1 MTSRPGATAARAVIF
16 VIQLY
21 RNTVSPLR
29 LPTCRFTPTC
39 SQYAVEALSEYGLI
53 RGCWFAGVRLLKCGP
68 WHAGGWDPIPE
79 RRGDRR
85 ANGRGRSVD
94 VTAAA
99 DDAGASRVFDWFSLD
114 IIYYPV
120 SAIMW
125 VWYKAFAFVLGP
137 SNFFAWALSVMFLV
151 FTLRAILYK
160 PFVRQIRTTRQ
171 MQELQPQIK
180 ALQKK
185 YGKDRQRMAL
195 EMQKLQKEHGFNPI
209 LGCLPML
216 AQIPVFLGLY
226 HVLRS
231 FNRTQGGFGQ
241 PKLSPELNRSLGNY
255 VFSATDVGHFLDANL
270 FGAPIGATMIQT
282 TGLGAFNEFNRL
294 AVILVG
300 VPMMILAGVA
310 TYFNSRASVAR
321 QSPEAAANP
330 QTAMMN
336 KLALY
341 VFPVGVVV
349 GGPFLPLAIIVYWLA
364 NNIWTFGQQ
373 HYVFGKI
380 EKEEE
385 AKKLEAQERRAANA
399 PQPGAKPARQRKAQA
414 ASAETNDETA
424 SEPAEITESS
434 AQELSTDEK
443 PAGANANKSS
453 TRSGAPGRTPR
464 PGAKPKKRKR

>member
-1 MTSRPGATAARAVIF
+1 M
-16 VIQLY
+16 
-21 RNTVSPLR
+21 
-29 LPTCRFTPTC
+29 
-39 SQYAVEALSEYGLI
+39 
-53 RGCWFAGVRLLKCGP
+53 
-68 WHAGGWDPIPE
+68 
-79 RRGDRR
+79 
-85 ANGRGRSVD
+85 
-94 VTAAA
+94 
-99 DDAGASRVFDWFSLD
+99 FDWFSLD

-125 VWYKAFAFVLGP
+125 VWYKLFGFLLGP
-137 SNFFAWALSVMFLV
+137 SNFFAWGLSVMFLV

-231 FNRTQGGFGQ
+231 FNRTGGVGIGH
-241 PKLSPELNRSLGNY
+241 LDLTVDENRSLGNY
-255 VFSATDVGHFLDANL
+255 VFSAADVGNFLDANL
-270 FGAPIGATMIQT
+270 FGAPWGASMIQK
-282 TGLGAFNEFNRL
+282 TGIEAFTDYGAFSRP
-294 AVILVG
+294 AVIAVG
-300 VPMMILAGVA
+300 VPLMIAAGVA

-341 VFPVGVVV
+341 VFPLGVVV
-349 GGPFLPLAIIVYWLA
+349 GGPFLPLAIILYWFA

-385 AKKLEAQERRAANA
+385 AKKLEAIERRASNA
-399 PQPGAKPARQRKAQA
+399 PPPGAKPKRARKTDAGASDDDA
-414 ASAETNDETA
+414 AAFEV
-424 SEPAEITESS
+424 TESS
-434 AQELSTDEK
+434 GSEK
-443 PAGANANKSS
+443 PNGEAGGDVPAKPNAKGGGNGTPK
-453 TRSGAPGRTPR
+453 PGPTPR
-464 PGAKPKKRKR
+464 PGARPKKRKR

>member
-1 MTSRPGATAARAVIF
+1 MSF
-16 VIQLY
+16 
-21 RNTVSPLR
+21 N
-29 LPTCRFTPTC
+29 
-39 SQYAVEALSEYGLI
+39 
-53 RGCWFAGVRLLKCGP
+53 
-68 WHAGGWDPIPE
+68 
-79 RRGDRR
+79 
-85 ANGRGRSVD
+85 
-94 VTAAA
+94 
-99 DDAGASRVFDWFSLD
+99 WFSLD

-125 VWYKAFAFVLGP
+125 VWYKAFAFLIGLIPGVDGP
-137 SNFFAWALSVMFLV
+137 TNFFAWALSVMFLV

-185 YGKDRQRMAL
+185 YGKDRQRMAM
-195 EMQKLQKEHGFNPI
+195 EMQKLQREHGFNPI

-226 HVLRS
+226 HTLMS
-231 FNRTQGGFGQ
+231 FNRTQTGIGRLG
-241 PKLSPELNRSLGNY
+241 LSVEENRQLPNY
-255 VFSATDVGHFLDANL
+255 MFSATDVQHFLDANL
-270 FGAPIGATMIQT
+270 FGAPLGATMIQQH
-282 TGLGAFNEFNRL
+282 GLDAFTEFNRL

-300 VPMMILAGVA
+300 VPIMILAGIA
-310 TYFNSRASVAR
+310 TYLNSRASVAR

-341 VFPVGVVV
+341 VFPLGVVV
-349 GGPFLPLAIIVYWLA
+349 GGPFLPLAIILYWLS

-385 AKKLEAQERRAANA
+385 QKKLEAIERRAANA
-399 PQPGAKPARQRKAQA
+399 PAPGAKPSRKKKPANE
-414 ASAETNDETA
+414 S
-424 SEPAEITESS
+424 SEIGDDGETES
-434 AQELSTDEK
+434 E
-443 PAGANANKSS
+443 AGAPETPSPASS
-453 TRSGAPGRTPR
+453 SGPSAAQNGAPSRTPK
-464 PGAKPKKRKR
+464 PGARPKKRKR

>member
-1 MTSRPGATAARAVIF
+1 MF
-16 VIQLY
+16 
-21 RNTVSPLR
+21 N
-29 LPTCRFTPTC
+29 
-39 SQYAVEALSEYGLI
+39 
-53 RGCWFAGVRLLKCGP
+53 
-68 WHAGGWDPIPE
+68 
-79 RRGDRR
+79 
-85 ANGRGRSVD
+85 
-94 VTAAA
+94 
-99 DDAGASRVFDWFSLD
+99 WFSLD

-125 VWYKAFAFVLGP
+125 VWYKLFAFLLGP

-160 PFVRQIRTTRQ
+160 PFVKQIRTTRQ

-216 AQIPVFLGLY
+216 AQIPVFIGLF

-231 FNRTQGGFGQ
+231 FNRTGGYGIGAQ
-241 PKLSPELNRSLGNY
+241 HLDPATNRSLPNY
-255 VFSATDVGHFLDANL
+255 VFSATDVGHFLDAHL
-270 FGAPIGATMIQT
+270 FGAPIGAWMVQT
-282 TGLGAFNEFNRL
+282 TGLDAFNEFNR
-294 AVILVG
+294 ASVIAVG
-300 VPMMILAGVA
+300 VPIMILAGVA

-330 QTAMMN
+330 QTALMN

-341 VFPVGVVV
+341 VFPFGVVA
-349 GGPFLPLAIIVYWLA
+349 GGPFLPLAIIMYWLA

-373 HYVFGKI
+373 HYVFGRI

-385 AKKLEAQERRAANA
+385 AKKLEAQERQAKNA
-399 PQPGAKPARQRKAQA
+399 PPPGAKPKRKAKSEAAGGQA
-414 ASAETNDETA
+414 GEGTAAEDADTDDSDAAPKKATG
-424 SEPAEITESS
+424 SS
-434 AQELSTDEK
+434 PGKTS
-443 PAGANANKSS
+443 AGAS
-453 TRSGAPGRTPR
+453 RTPR
-464 PGAKPKKRKR
+464 PGATPRPGGRQKKRKR

>member
-1 MTSRPGATAARAVIF
+1 MSF
-16 VIQLY
+16 
-21 RNTVSPLR
+21 N
-29 LPTCRFTPTC
+29 
-39 SQYAVEALSEYGLI
+39 
-53 RGCWFAGVRLLKCGP
+53 
-68 WHAGGWDPIPE
+68 
-79 RRGDRR
+79 
-85 ANGRGRSVD
+85 
-94 VTAAA
+94 
-99 DDAGASRVFDWFSLD
+99 WFSLD

-125 VWYKAFAFVLGP
+125 VWYKAFAFLIGLIPGVDGP

-226 HVLRS
+226 HVLMS
-231 FNRTQGGFGQ
+231 FNRTQTGIGRLG
-241 PKLSPELNRSLGNY
+241 LSVEENRSLPNY

-270 FGAPIGATMIQT
+270 FGAPLGATMIQQH
-282 TGLGAFNEFNRL
+282 GLDAFTEFNRL

-300 VPMMILAGVA
+300 VPIMILAGIA
-310 TYFNSRASVAR
+310 TYLNSRASVAR

-341 VFPVGVVV
+341 VFPLGVVV
-349 GGPFLPLAIIVYWLA
+349 GGPFLPLAIILYWLS

-385 AKKLEAQERRAANA
+385 QKKLEALERRAQNA
-399 PQPGAKPARQRKAQA
+399 PAPGAKPSRKKKA
-414 ASAETNDETA
+414 ATDTADSEEPGDAPTAGEPSATEQSTA
-424 SEPAEITESS
+424 TS
-434 AQELSTDEK
+434 AA
-443 PAGANANKSS
+443 PNGAGN
-453 TRSGAPGRTPR
+453 RTPK
-464 PGAKPKKRKR
+464 PGARPKKRKR

>member
-1 MTSRPGATAARAVIF
+1 
-16 VIQLY
+16 
-21 RNTVSPLR
+21 
-29 LPTCRFTPTC
+29 
-39 SQYAVEALSEYGLI
+39 
-53 RGCWFAGVRLLKCGP
+53 
-68 WHAGGWDPIPE
+68 
-79 RRGDRR
+79 
-85 ANGRGRSVD
+85 
-94 VTAAA
+94 
-99 DDAGASRVFDWFSLD
+99 
-114 IIYYPV
+114 
-120 SAIMW
+120 MW
-125 VWYKAFAFVLGP
+125 VWYKAFAFLLGP

-195 EMQKLQKEHGFNPI
+195 EMQKLQREHGFNPI

-231 FNRTQGGFGQ
+231 FNRTVGGFGQ
-241 PKLSPELNRSLGNY
+241 PKLSVELNRATGNY
-255 VFSATDVGHFLDANL
+255 VFSPTDVGHFLDANL
-270 FGAPIGATMIQT
+270 FGAPLGATMIQK
-282 TGLGAFNEFNRL
+282 TGLDAFTEFNR
-294 AVILVG
+294 ASVVAVG
-300 VPMMILAGVA
+300 VPVMILAGIA

-341 VFPVGVVV
+341 VFPLGVVL
-349 GGPFLPLAIIVYWLA
+349 GGPFLPLAIIFYWVS

-373 HYVFGKI
+373 HYVFGMI

-385 AKKLEAQERRAANA
+385 AKKVESQERRAANA
-399 PQPGAKPARQRKAQA
+399 PPPGAKPKRDRKGPSATSGTEPESTAVEAEPLESDDERDGKA
-414 ASAETNDETA
+414 AGSSSTVSGAGK
-424 SEPAEITESS
+424 SS
-434 AQELSTDEK
+434 A
-443 PAGANANKSS
+443 
-453 TRSGAPGRTPR
+453 RSGPANRTPR
-464 PGAKPKKRKR
+464 PGARPKRRKR

>member
-1 MTSRPGATAARAVIF
+1 
-16 VIQLY
+16 
-21 RNTVSPLR
+21 
-29 LPTCRFTPTC
+29 
-39 SQYAVEALSEYGLI
+39 
-53 RGCWFAGVRLLKCGP
+53 
-68 WHAGGWDPIPE
+68 
-79 RRGDRR
+79 
-85 ANGRGRSVD
+85 
-94 VTAAA
+94 
-99 DDAGASRVFDWFSLD
+99 VFNWFSLD

-125 VWYKAFAFVLGP
+125 VWYKAFAFLLGP

-195 EMQKLQKEHGFNPI
+195 EMQKLQREHGFNPI

-241 PKLSPELNRSLGNY
+241 PQLSPELNRSLGNY
-255 VFSATDVGHFLDANL
+255 VFSPTDVGHFLDANL
-270 FGAPIGATMIQT
+270 FGAPLGGTMIQKA
-282 TGLGAFNEFNRL
+282 GLGAFTEFNR
-294 AVILVG
+294 ASVIAVG
-300 VPMMILAGVA
+300 VPLMILAGIA

-341 VFPVGVVV
+341 VFPLGVVV
-349 GGPFLPLAIIVYWLA
+349 GGPFLPLAIIFYWVS

-373 HYVFGKI
+373 HYVFGMI

-399 PQPGAKPARQRKAQA
+399 PLPGAKPNRSRKAQA
-414 ASAETNDETA
+414 ATDGD
-424 SEPAEITESS
+424 SS
-434 AQELSTDEK
+434 AQTSEPSEPTTDGKAGGSSASK
-443 PAGANANKSS
+443 PDA
-453 TRSGAPGRTPR
+453 SGAAGDRAPRPGATPR
-464 PGAKPKKRKR
+464 PGARPKKRKR

>member
-1 MTSRPGATAARAVIF
+1 MF
-16 VIQLY
+16 
-21 RNTVSPLR
+21 N
-29 LPTCRFTPTC
+29 F
-39 SQYAVEALSEYGLI
+39 
-53 RGCWFAGVRLLKCGP
+53 
-68 WHAGGWDPIPE
+68 
-79 RRGDRR
+79 
-85 ANGRGRSVD
+85 
-94 VTAAA
+94 
-99 DDAGASRVFDWFSLD
+99 FSLD

-125 VWYKAFAFVLGP
+125 LWYKAFAFLLGP

-195 EMQKLQKEHGFNPI
+195 EMQKLQKEHGFNPV

-226 HVLRS
+226 HVLMS
-231 FNRTQGGFGQ
+231 FNRTQTGIGRLG
-241 PKLSPELNRSLGNY
+241 LSVEENRSLGNY

-270 FGAPIGATMIQT
+270 FGAPLGASMIQHV
-282 TGLGAFNEFNRL
+282 GLDAFTEFHRP
-294 AVILVG
+294 AVIAVG
-300 VPMMILAGVA
+300 VPLMIVAGIA
-310 TYFNSRASVAR
+310 THFNSRASVAR
-321 QSPEAAANP
+321 QSVEAAANP

-341 VFPVGVVV
+341 VFPLGVVV
-349 GGPFLPLAIIVYWLA
+349 GGPFLPLAIILYWVS
-364 NNIWTFGQQ
+364 NNIWTYGQQ

-385 AKKLEAQERRAANA
+385 AKKQEALERRASNA
-399 PQPGAKPARQRKAQA
+399 PAPGAKPAARKKKTGSESDVAGTA
-414 ASAETNDETA
+414 KGIAEET
-424 SEPAEITESS
+424 EGVVE
-434 AQELSTDEK
+434 
-443 PAGANANKSS
+443 
-453 TRSGAPGRTPR
+453 APGTEGSDGSGSAGSAGSAAGNGAVSRTPK
-464 PGAKPKKRKR
+464 PGARPKKRKR

>member
-1 MTSRPGATAARAVIF
+1 MF
-16 VIQLY
+16 NWL
-21 RNTVSPLR
+21 
-29 LPTCRFTPTC
+29 
-39 SQYAVEALSEYGLI
+39 
-53 RGCWFAGVRLLKCGP
+53 
-68 WHAGGWDPIPE
+68 
-79 RRGDRR
+79 
-85 ANGRGRSVD
+85 
-94 VTAAA
+94 
-99 DDAGASRVFDWFSLD
+99 SLD

-125 VWYKAFAFVLGP
+125 VWYKAFAFLLGP

-151 FTLRAILYK
+151 FTLRVILYK

-226 HVLRS
+226 HVLMS
-231 FNRTQGGFGQ
+231 FNRTQTGIGRLG
-241 PKLSPELNRSLGNY
+241 LSVEENRSLGNY
-255 VFSATDVGHFLDANL
+255 FFSATDVGHFLDANL
-270 FGAPIGATMIQT
+270 FGAPLGATMIQQH
-282 TGLGAFNEFNRL
+282 GLDAYTEFYRP
-294 AVILVG
+294 AVVAVG
-300 VPMMILAGVA
+300 VPIMIAAGIA

-321 QSPEAAANP
+321 QTPEAAANP

-341 VFPVGVVV
+341 VFPLGVVV
-349 GGPFLPLAIIVYWLA
+349 GGPFLPLAIIMYWLA

-385 AKKLEAQERRAANA
+385 QKKIEALERRAANA
-399 PQPGAKPARQRKAQA
+399 PAPGAKPGRKKKAAVEPGADGADPAQDVTSPA
-414 ASAETNDETA
+414 GDGDAGSKGATTTAPESPNGTQDSA
-424 SEPAEITESS
+424 
-434 AQELSTDEK
+434 K
-443 PAGANANKSS
+443 PAARNGAVS
-453 TRSGAPGRTPR
+453 RTPK
-464 PGAKPKKRKR
+464 PGARPKKRKR

>member
-1 MTSRPGATAARAVIF
+1 
-16 VIQLY
+16 
-21 RNTVSPLR
+21 
-29 LPTCRFTPTC
+29 
-39 SQYAVEALSEYGLI
+39 
-53 RGCWFAGVRLLKCGP
+53 
-68 WHAGGWDPIPE
+68 
-79 RRGDRR
+79 
-85 ANGRGRSVD
+85 
-94 VTAAA
+94 
-99 DDAGASRVFDWFSLD
+99 VFDWFSLD

-125 VWYKAFAFVLGP
+125 VWFKAFSFVLGP
-137 SNFFAWALSVMFLV
+137 DNFFAWALSVMFLV

-195 EMQKLQKEHGFNPI
+195 EMQKLQREHGFNPI

-226 HVLRS
+226 HVLMS
-231 FNRTQGGFGQ
+231 FNRTQTGIGRLG
-241 PKLSPELNRSLGNY
+241 LSVEENRSLGNY
-255 VFSATDVGHFLDANL
+255 VFSATDVAHFLDANL
-270 FGAPIGATMIQT
+270 FGAPLGATMIQQH
-282 TGLGAFNEFNRL
+282 GLEAFTEFNR
-294 AVILVG
+294 ASVIAVG
-300 VPMMILAGVA
+300 VPFMILAGIA

-341 VFPVGVVV
+341 VFPLGVVV
-349 GGPFLPLAIIVYWLA
+349 GGPFLPLAVIMYWLA

-385 AKKLEAQERRAANA
+385 AKKREAQERRAQNA
-399 PQPGAKPARQRKAQA
+399 PPPGAKPKRSPKAQPA
-414 ASAETNDETA
+414 TTDSASDGDVESTA
-424 SEPAEITESS
+424 TELGTDGKATESS
-434 AQELSTDEK
+434 ASK
-443 PAGANANKSS
+443 PSAGGTAGN
-453 TRSGAPGRTPR
+453 RTPR
-464 PGAKPKKRKR
+464 PGASPRPGARPKKRKR

>member
-1 MTSRPGATAARAVIF
+1 
-16 VIQLY
+16 
-21 RNTVSPLR
+21 
-29 LPTCRFTPTC
+29 
-39 SQYAVEALSEYGLI
+39 
-53 RGCWFAGVRLLKCGP
+53 
-68 WHAGGWDPIPE
+68 
-79 RRGDRR
+79 
-85 ANGRGRSVD
+85 
-94 VTAAA
+94 
-99 DDAGASRVFDWFSLD
+99 
-114 IIYYPV
+114 
-120 SAIMW
+120 MW
-125 VWYKAFAFVLGP
+125 LWYKAFSFVLGP
-137 SNFFAWALSVMFLV
+137 SNFFAWGLSVMFLV

-255 VFSATDVGHFLDANL
+255 VFSPTDVAHFLDANL
-270 FGAPIGATMIQT
+270 FGAPLGATMIQK
-282 TGLGAFNEFNRL
+282 TGLDAFTEFNRPS
-294 AVILVG
+294 VIAVG
-300 VPMMILAGVA
+300 VPLMIAAGVA

-341 VFPVGVVV
+341 VFPLGVVV
-349 GGPFLPLAIIVYWLA
+349 GGPFFPLAIIMYWVA

-373 HYVFGKI
+373 HVVFGRI

-385 AKKLEAQERRAANA
+385 AKKQEDLARRASNA
-399 PQPGAKPARQRKAQA
+399 P
-414 ASAETNDETA
+414 
-424 SEPAEITESS
+424 
-434 AQELSTDEK
+434 
-443 PAGANANKSS
+443 
-453 TRSGAPGRTPR
+453 APGS
-464 PGAKPKKRKR
+464 KPKVKRKRPQTAAADNAAKAAAERELTDSTAEEIDSVEDAETGNVRPAGGSTPASNGKPAAPKAGSAA

>member
-1 MTSRPGATAARAVIF
+1 
-16 VIQLY
+16 
-21 RNTVSPLR
+21 
-29 LPTCRFTPTC
+29 
-39 SQYAVEALSEYGLI
+39 
-53 RGCWFAGVRLLKCGP
+53 
-68 WHAGGWDPIPE
+68 
-79 RRGDRR
+79 
-85 ANGRGRSVD
+85 
-94 VTAAA
+94 
-99 DDAGASRVFDWFSLD
+99 VFNWFSLD

-195 EMQKLQKEHGFNPI
+195 EMQKLQREHGFNPI

-216 AQIPVFLGLY
+216 AQIPVFIGLF

-231 FNRTQGGFGQ
+231 FNRTGGYGIGAQ
-241 PKLSPELNRSLGNY
+241 HLDPEVNRQLANY
-255 VFSATDVGHFLDANL
+255 VFSATDVGHFLDAHL
-270 FGAPIGATMIQT
+270 FGAPLGAWMIQT
-282 TGLGAFNEFNRL
+282 TGLDAFSEFNRA
-294 AVILVG
+294 AVIAVG
-300 VPMMILAGVA
+300 TPIMILAGIA

-330 QTAMMN
+330 QTAIMN

-341 VFPVGVVV
+341 VFPLGVVV
-349 GGPFLPLAIIVYWLA
+349 GGPFLPLAIIMYWLA

-385 AKKLEAQERRAANA
+385 AKKIEEQERRAANA
-399 PQPGAKPARQRKAQA
+399 PAPGAKPNRARKTATATTDSAADAEPSATEPGTDGKAA
-414 ASAETNDETA
+414 
-424 SEPAEITESS
+424 ESS
-434 AQELSTDEK
+434 SSK
-443 PAGANANKSS
+443 PRGGGAAGN
-453 TRSGAPGRTPR
+453 RAPRPGVTPR
-464 PGAKPKKRKR
+464 PGARPKKRKR